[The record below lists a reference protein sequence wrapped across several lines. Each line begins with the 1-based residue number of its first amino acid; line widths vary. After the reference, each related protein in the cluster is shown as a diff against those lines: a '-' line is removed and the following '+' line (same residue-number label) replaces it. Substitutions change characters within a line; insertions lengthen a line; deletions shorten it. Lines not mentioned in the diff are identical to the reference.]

1 MNSKLSKNC
10 FQFSLQIS
18 HCYHLTWG
26 TEWPLGFNR
35 NWFYHFCYSI
45 VKELSVRN
53 ISITEFDMGRGLLTV
68 KEKEIDNLSTIV
80 RAKPYLIMGVFVE
93 KVLRVLLSLL
103 ELLTI
108 CLINYYSGFLTFPL
122 KWLAVIF
129 TTYNTCKPI

>member
-1 MNSKLSKNC
+1 
-10 FQFSLQIS
+10 
-18 HCYHLTWG
+18 
-26 TEWPLGFNR
+26 
-35 NWFYHFCYSI
+35 
-45 VKELSVRN
+45 
-53 ISITEFDMGRGLLTV
+53 MGRGLLTV

-122 KWLAVIF
+122 K
-129 TTYNTCKPI
+129 